1 MDISFKSLFGEI
13 LAKAFP
19 PVLPLIGVVLAAMHN
34 PGYQNIRMAA
44 KLAHQQFGRN
54 ESGIIRLRTEIS
66 KLMLTHNIRVHI
78 NVRNIPGIEFARKTD
93 YGIGEQSGNQ
103 HAVNIF
109 FIKKS
114 THNCIKGMVVVLVKE
129 KFGNIDIV
137 KFGLGSGFVYP
148 FGNGFPIFSRFKRRS
163 NGKEMVLL
171 FRS

>member
-1 MDISFKSLFGEI
+1 
-13 LAKAFP
+13 
-19 PVLPLIGVVLAAMHN
+19 
-34 PGYQNIRMAA
+34 
-44 KLAHQQFGRN
+44 
-54 ESGIIRLRTEIS
+54 
-66 KLMLTHNIRVHI
+66 MLTHNIRVHI